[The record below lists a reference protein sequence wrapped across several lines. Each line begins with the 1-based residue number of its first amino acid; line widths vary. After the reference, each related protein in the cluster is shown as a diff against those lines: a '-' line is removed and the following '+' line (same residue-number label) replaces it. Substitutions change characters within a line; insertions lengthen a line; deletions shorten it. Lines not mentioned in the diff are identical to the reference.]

1 MVLQAEPTPG
11 GLDVGAGPAPA
22 SLPAHLENSLLP
34 RAVSAPTNHSL
45 GLSFNWL
52 TGQRGKNHFPQ
63 THPLQHIWFVNPT
76 ISQL

>member
-34 RAVSAPTNHSL
+34 RAVCPHKSL
-45 GLSFNWL
+45 PGIVL
-52 TGQRGKNHFPQ
+52 
-63 THPLQHIWFVNPT
+63 
-76 ISQL
+76 